1 MLSNLKAAIWKLC
14 DIAAMPQLK
23 SLVKRCTSTSSWR
36 VGVATD
42 AQNNPIVLVPVE
54 NILMVGNYIV
64 DPTTDRETAI
74 AAGDMLDT
82 AIAELAAGRQI
93 TRILIEVPASME
105 RQPDEKWLRVIERPV
120 SQVVTSLSNYQQL
133 PATPFVN

>member
-1 MLSNLKAAIWKLC
+1 
-14 DIAAMPQLK
+14 
-23 SLVKRCTSTSSWR
+23 